1 MTTRLVTPIASGQDW
16 TFCISPFSRH
26 PLNPGRAPENCP
38 VMVNCVQNQTCLDDV
53 NSATREAQES
63 DAFKTAPW
71 GNSNFE
77 APFSCS
83 HETKECHQSDAAASI
98 VGTVVPIFLVAL
110 VFFFNFSK
118 STPATGSSVYLST
131 VIAAFFPAAF
141 AFVSLIPGVWWE
153 TNKVD
158 ARQPNYPST
167 VTVYKGVFAQKIED
181 DSIKLYAE
189 KDCCMHYYVLKVFV
203 VCTVAAAFVAFV
215 SVANVIGRKNTRY
228 WYPAW
233 IGFILSFV
241 ASLSTII
248 LWLVYHSSSTCVES
262 TMWGSKYHSHNFTL
276 DVGFYSMLA
285 SSVVSAL
292 FVIAGI
298 FMISFPP
305 KSKGNPGFGPTIQ
318 AGTLHW

>member
-1 MTTRLVTPIASGQDW
+1 
-16 TFCISPFSRH
+16 
-26 PLNPGRAPENCP
+26 
-38 VMVNCVQNQTCLDDV
+38 MVNCVQNQTCLDDV

-77 APFSCS
+77 GTFSCS
-83 HETKECHQSDAAASI
+83 LETKECHQRDAAASI

-110 VFFFNFSK
+110 VLGLDFSK
-118 STPATGSSVYLST
+118 STPDTGSSMYLLT
-131 VIAAFFPAAF
+131 VVSALFPAAF
-141 AFVSLIPGVWWE
+141 AIVSLLPGVWWE

-189 KDCCMHYYVLKVFV
+189 KDCCIHYDVLKAFV

-262 TMWGSKYHSHNFTL
+262 TMWGRNHKYHSHNFTL

-285 SSVVSAL
+285 SSVLSAL
-292 FVIAGI
+292 FVIVGI
-298 FMISFPP
+298 FMISSP
-305 KSKGNPGFGPTIQ
+305 KSKRNPDFKPIFGV
-318 AGTLHW
+318 GKLYW